1 MPEPTQPSRGAAAD
15 EGLHLVD
22 ALTAEPLPEPK
33 RRTRAQ
39 RLLRLV
45 RDNKAAATGITFIVV
60 LVLASLFAPLPYG
73 PEETDSSSTLEGP
86 SGSHWFGTDAT
97 GADVFS
103 RVIDA
108 ARTDLSLA
116 LAGTALSLVAGV
128 LLGLA
133 ASTKGKGSERL
144 VRGLDAFQAFPL
156 LILALA
162 LVSLSGNKLYMV
174 VVAIGLI
181 NIPRYMRLLRSEIL
195 SLREARFIEAAIATG
210 ASPVRITVRHILPN
224 TWGVILVQTSL
235 TIANA
240 IVVIASLS
248 FLGVG
253 VSASTASWGSMVRD
267 GSGNMSSGE
276 WWITTFPGI
285 FIVLCVLSFNVLAD
299 AIGDR
304 TSRSFR

>member
-1 MPEPTQPSRGAAAD
+1 MPEATPPSKDSPAGRQLLQVVPDEELPEPTRASR
-15 EGLHLVD
+15 
-22 ALTAEPLPEPK
+22 P
-33 RRTRAQ
+33 Q
-39 RLLRLV
+39 RMLRMMLQH
-45 RDNKAAATGITFIVV
+45 KAATAGVTFIVV

-73 PEETDSSSTLEGP
+73 SEETDSSSTLEGP
-86 SGSHWFGTDAT
+86 SGDHWFGTDAT
-97 GADVFS
+97 GADIFS

-108 ARTDLSLA
+108 AQTDLSLA
-116 LAGTALSLVAGV
+116 LAGTGLSLVLGV

-210 ASPVRITVRHILPN
+210 ASPLRITMRHILPN

-253 VSASTASWGSMVRD
+253 VNASTASWGSMVRD

-285 FIVLCVLSFNVLAD
+285 FIILCVLSFNLLAD

-304 TSRSFR
+304 TSRTLR

>member
-1 MPEPTQPSRGAAAD
+1 MPETTPPPDSPEARHVLTVVPD
-15 EGLHLVD
+15 E
-22 ALTAEPLPEPK
+22 ALPEP
-33 RRTRAQ
+33 RQLSRGR
-39 RLLRLV
+39 RLLRLMSQY
-45 RDNKAAATGITFIVV
+45 KAATIGVTFIVV

-73 PEETDSSSTLEGP
+73 PDETDSSSTLEGP
-86 SGSHWFGTDAT
+86 SGEHWFGTDAT
-97 GADVFS
+97 GADIFS
-103 RVIDA
+103 RTIDA
-108 ARTDLSLA
+108 ARTDLTLA
-116 LAGTALSLVAGV
+116 LAGTALSLVLGV

-174 VVAIGLI
+174 VVAIALI

-195 SLREARFIEAAIATG
+195 SLRESSFIEAATAMG
-210 ASPVRITVRHILPN
+210 ASPARITMRHILPN

-253 VSASTASWGSMVRD
+253 VNASTASWGSMVRD

-285 FIVLCVLSFNVLAD
+285 FIILCVLSFNLLAD
-299 AIGDR
+299 AVGDR

>member
-1 MPEPTQPSRGAAAD
+1 MPERVKATAPSATVAIAEVEGASAQ
-15 EGLHLVD
+15 V
-22 ALTAEPLPEPK
+22 LPAP
-33 RRTRAQ
+33 TRAPRRRQ
-39 RLLRLV
+39 LLQLV
-45 RDNKAAATGITFIVV
+45 RVHKAATAGVAFILL

-73 PEETDSSSTLEGP
+73 PQETDSSNTLATP
-86 SGSHWFGTDAT
+86 SGEHWFGTDAT

-103 RVIDA
+103 RVIVA
-108 ARTDLSLA
+108 ARADLSLA
-116 LAGTALSLVAGV
+116 LMGTALSLVTGV

-195 SLREARFIEAAIATG
+195 SLREARFIEAATAMG
-210 ASPVRITVRHILPN
+210 ASPLRITFRHILPN

-235 TIANA
+235 TVANA

-285 FIVLCVLSFNVLAD
+285 FIILCVLSFNLLAD
-299 AIGDR
+299 AIGDK
-304 TSRSFR
+304 TSRSVR

>member
-1 MPEPTQPSRGAAAD
+1 VPETTTPTAGAD
-15 EGLHLVD
+15 GEPDGTGLL
-22 ALTAEPLPEPK
+22 AAEPLPEPA
-33 RRTRAQ
+33 RATRGQ
-39 RLLRLV
+39 RLLRMVL
-45 RDNKAAATGITFIVV
+45 DHKAAATGVTFIVI

-86 SGSHWFGTDAT
+86 SGTHWFGTDAT

-195 SLREARFIEAAIATG
+195 SLRESRFIEAATAMG
-210 ASPVRITVRHILPN
+210 ASPIRITVRHILPN

-253 VSASTASWGSMVRD
+253 VKASTASWGSMVRD
-267 GSGNMSSGE
+267 GSGNMASGQ

-285 FIVLCVLSFNVLAD
+285 FIILCVLSFNLLAD

>member
-1 MPEPTQPSRGAAAD
+1 LTD
-15 EGLHLVD
+15 ES
-22 ALTAEPLPEPK
+22 LPEVHGT
-33 RRTRAQ
+33 TRLH
-39 RLLRLV
+39 RLARLV
-45 RDNKAAATGITFIVV
+45 RGHKGAALGVAFIVV
-60 LVLASLFAPLPYG
+60 LVLASLVAPLPYG
-73 PEETDSSSTLEGP
+73 PGETDSSNTLAGP
-86 SGSHWFGTDAT
+86 SGAHWFGTDAT

-103 RVIDA
+103 RVVAA

-116 LAGTALSLVAGV
+116 LHGTALSLVVGV

-174 VVAIGLI
+174 VVAIALI
-181 NIPRYMRLLRSEIL
+181 NMPRYMRLLRSEIL
-195 SLREARFIEAAIATG
+195 SLREARFIEAATAVG
-210 ASPVRITVRHILPN
+210 ASPLRITVRHILPN

-235 TIANA
+235 TVANA

-253 VSASTASWGSMVRD
+253 VSASTASWGSMIRD
-267 GSGNMSSGE
+267 GSGNMASGQ

-285 FIVLCVLSFNVLAD
+285 AVVLCVISFNLLAD
-299 AIGDR
+299 AIGDA

>member
-1 MPEPTQPSRGAAAD
+1 MPEVFAPTRSSAA
-15 EGLHLVD
+15 
-22 ALTAEPLPEPK
+22 
-33 RRTRAQ
+33 
-39 RLLRLV
+39 LRLV
-45 RDNKAAATGITFIVV
+45 RQHKAAAIGVGFIV
-60 LVLASLFAPLPYG
+60 LLLLASLVAPLPHD
-73 PEETDSSSTLEGP
+73 PSDTDSTATLQAP
-86 SGSHWFGTDAT
+86 SGAHWFGTDGA

-108 ARTDLSLA
+108 ARVDLSLA
-116 LAGTALSLVAGV
+116 LGGTVLSLVLGV

-174 VVAIGLI
+174 VIAIALI
-181 NIPRYMRLLRSEIL
+181 NIPRYMRLLRSEVL
-195 SLREARFIEAAIATG
+195 ALRQSRFIEAAIAMG
-210 ASPVRITVRHILPN
+210 APPRRVTFRHLLPN
-224 TWGVILVQTSL
+224 VWGVVLVQTSL

-253 VSASTASWGSMVRD
+253 VSAPTPSWGSMIRD
-267 GSGNMSSGE
+267 GAGSMSSGE
-276 WWITTFPGI
+276 WWIATFPGL
-285 FIVLCVLSFNVLAD
+285 VVLLCVLAFNQLAD
-299 AIGDR
+299 AIGD
-304 TSRSFR
+304 TTARSHR

>member
-1 MPEPTQPSRGAAAD
+1 MTVPPD
-15 EGLHLVD
+15 
-22 ALTAEPLPEPK
+22 EPLPEP
-33 RRTRAQ
+33 RQLSRGR
-39 RLLRLV
+39 RLLRV
-45 RDNKAAATGITFIVV
+45 MGQHKAATAGVTFIVV

-73 PEETDSSSTLEGP
+73 PSETDSSSTLEGP
-86 SGSHWFGTDAT
+86 SGSHLFGTDAT
-97 GADVFS
+97 GADIFS
-103 RVIDA
+103 RTIDA
-108 ARTDLSLA
+108 ARTDLALA
-116 LAGTALSLVAGV
+116 LAGTALSLVLGV

-133 ASTKGKGSERL
+133 ASTKGKGSERV

-195 SLREARFIEAAIATG
+195 SLRESRFIEAAIAMG
-210 ASPVRITVRHILPN
+210 ASPLRITMRHILPN

-253 VSASTASWGSMVRD
+253 VNASTASWGSMVRD
-267 GSGNMSSGE
+267 GSANMSSGE
-276 WWITTFPGI
+276 WWITTFPGL
-285 FIVLCVLSFNVLAD
+285 FIVLCVLSFNLLAD
-299 AIGDR
+299 AVGDR